1 MKNIKFPIQTKLQR
15 NSELKKVI
23 TNEVIWVKSTFEN
36 ESQMISFH
44 TGMRGHIM
52 ELIGYSSGQI
62 KSF

>member
-1 MKNIKFPIQTKLQR
+1 MSWNQTQLCNEKHKIP
-15 NSELKKVI
+15 NSNKVI
-23 TNEVIWVKSTFEN
+23 LVKSTFEN
-36 ESQMISFH
+36 ENQMISFH